1 MTKNILFNTVYL
13 KSSQEKNNI
22 VEFKHNLRFTII
34 FMEFRF
40 VISKITLYL
49 IEHFKSITVLF
60 RNGVILV
67 YQ

>member
-1 MTKNILFNTVYL
+1 
-13 KSSQEKNNI
+13 
-22 VEFKHNLRFTII
+22 
-34 FMEFRF
+34 MEFRI

-67 YQ
+67 YQQSLTVIVTNTYYWWMMTKILYTLLTCI